1 MLAVSICAFDSIVL
15 KTLRTMG
22 QAVFN
27 AEHTG
32 NQAMLQLQS
41 TYPEIPKDVKLCDIH
56 S

>member
-1 MLAVSICAFDSIVL
+1 MLAVSICAFDSTVL

-32 NQAMLQLQS
+32 YVTTAVHIS
-41 TYPEIPKDVKLCDIH
+41 RDPKRCEIM
-56 S
+56 